1 MNDIGSRIAIIVKK
15 NGGKNVAFAERLN
28 IDSSYV
34 TQLVNGKRS
43 PSERLILAICREFN
57 VRREWLET
65 GEGAMEL
72 ETQSQMLDRVARRYS
87 KSRTFRALLD
97 VFMQLDEEGQDSV
110 ETYIEKLT
118 DALARSEDPAGVE
131 ITQEDLA
138 KNEKHVLEYVEKGE
152 EKGLD
157 KMSKA
162 AGK

>member
-1 MNDIGSRIAIIVKK
+1 MNARIKEARKARNYSQKALADKIGISDAALSKIESGINNPAK
-15 NGGKNVAFAERLN
+15 
-28 IDSSYV
+28 
-34 TQLVNGKRS
+34 TT
-43 PSERLILAICREFN
+43 LILIANELH
-57 VRREWLET
+57 VSLKWLET

-72 ETQSQMLDRVARRYS
+72 ETQTQMLDRVARRYS

-138 KNEKHVLEYVEKGE
+138 KNAEKTQKIIAPHTGE
-152 EKGLD
+152 ATG
-157 KMSKA
+157 
-162 AGK
+162 

>member
-1 MNDIGSRIAIIVKK
+1 MNARIKEARKARGYSQKMLADKIGISDAALSKIESGINNPAK
-15 NGGKNVAFAERLN
+15 
-28 IDSSYV
+28 
-34 TQLVNGKRS
+34 TT
-43 PSERLILAICREFN
+43 LILIANELR
-57 VRREWLET
+57 VSLKWLET

-72 ETQSQMLDRVARRYS
+72 ETQTQMLDRVARRYS

-138 KNEKHVLEYVEKGE
+138 KNAE
-152 EKGLD
+152 ETQKIIAPHTDEATG
-157 KMSKA
+157 
-162 AGK
+162 

>member
-131 ITQEDLA
+131 ITQEGLA
-138 KNEKHVLEYVEKGE
+138 KNAEETQKRIAPHTGE
-152 EKGLD
+152 ATG
-157 KMSKA
+157 
-162 AGK
+162 

>member
-1 MNDIGSRIAIIVKK
+1 MEKRIKELRKSKNLTQVEFGARVGLTGSAITTYEKGVRI
-15 NGGKNVAFAERLN
+15 
-28 IDSSYV
+28 
-34 TQLVNGKRS
+34 
-43 PSERLILAICREFN
+43 PSNTVITAICREFN

-72 ETQSQMLDRVARRYS
+72 ETQSQTLDRVARRYS

-97 VFMQLDEEGQDSV
+97 VFMQLDEEGQDNV

-118 DALARSEDPAGVE
+118 DALARGEDPASVE

>member
-1 MNDIGSRIAIIVKK
+1 
-15 NGGKNVAFAERLN
+15 
-28 IDSSYV
+28 
-34 TQLVNGKRS
+34 
-43 PSERLILAICREFN
+43 
-57 VRREWLET
+57 
-65 GEGAMEL
+65 
-72 ETQSQMLDRVARRYS
+72 
-87 KSRTFRALLD
+87 
-97 VFMQLDEEGQDSV
+97 MQLDEEGQDSV

>member
-1 MNDIGSRIAIIVKK
+1 MEKRIKELRKSKNLTQVEFGARIGLTGSAITTYEKGVRI
-15 NGGKNVAFAERLN
+15 
-28 IDSSYV
+28 
-34 TQLVNGKRS
+34 
-43 PSERLILAICREFN
+43 PSNTVITAICREFN

-138 KNEKHVLEYVEKGE
+138 KNAEETQKIIAPHTGE
-152 EKGLD
+152 ATG
-157 KMSKA
+157 
-162 AGK
+162 